1 MTLGEQLKELRTR
14 TGFSQEMVAERVGVS
29 RQAVTKWESGRTLP
43 TAENLA
49 ALAQLYQVPLEVL
62 GEDRSAQVRD
72 GEDNP
77 MLRENRTVIALSAQL
92 GALYGCAWN
101 VPGLLNSKG
110 GPWNGLLPLLLG
122 GLLLTLCSMW
132 TVWNLSFAP
141 SLAQKRRNLAIE
153 LRYMGLQLA
162 LAGLTGWL
170 GLGLAGLAAAVGV
183 LVFYLKVINP
193 KYMGRNLWWRGP
205 KRRKPADQP

>member
-1 MTLGEQLKELRTR
+1 MTLGQRISDRRKAL
-14 TGFSQEMVAERVGVS
+14 GISQEELGTRLGVS

-122 GLLLTLCSMW
+122 GLLLRTL
-132 TVWNLSFAP
+132 
-141 SLAQKRRNLAIE
+141 
-153 LRYMGLQLA
+153 
-162 LAGLTGWL
+162 
-170 GLGLAGLAAAVGV
+170 GV
-183 LVFYLKVINP
+183 LVVLLRRALEIVLHVDGVEP
-193 KYMGRNLWWRGP
+193 VLRAQSGP
-205 KRRKPADQP
+205 KAAKSGH

>member
-49 ALAQLYQVPLEVL
+49 ALAQLYHVPLETL
-62 GEDRSAQVRD
+62 GEDRSAQVRE

-77 MLRENRTVIALSAQL
+77 MLRENKTVIALSAQL
-92 GALYGCAWN
+92 GALWACAWT
-101 VPGLLNSKG
+101 VPGLEEGLE
-110 GPWNGLLPLLLG
+110 PWDLLPLVG
-122 GLLLTLCSMW
+122 NVLLLVLCSMW
-132 TVWNLSFAP
+132 MVWNLSFEPA
-141 SLAQKRRNLAIE
+141 LARRRRSMKIE
-153 LRYMGLQLA
+153 LCYMGVQFL
-162 LAGLTGWL
+162 LAGLSAWL
-170 GLGLAGLAAAVGV
+170 GLGLVGLAAAVGV

>member
-43 TAENLA
+43 TAENL
-49 ALAQLYQVPLEVL
+49 V
-62 GEDRSAQVRD
+62 AQVRD

-110 GPWNGLLPLLLG
+110 GPWNDLLPFLLG

-193 KYMGRNLWWRGP
+193 RYMGRNLWWRGP